1 MTVAW
6 VVCSCRAAA
15 ESEPDST
22 MRIKVRISST
32 RSIRSFLFI
41 IDLPIRQTYNCFTT
55 LPTTALPLRRGK
67 YASYTVED
75 NNIMNNHTA
84 PSQASSL
91 LIFILALG
99 AGFSVAAIYYAQP
112 LLPLMGVTLN
122 LSVEGMG
129 LIPTLTQAGYALG
142 ILFLL
147 PLGDR
152 YDRRTLILLKS
163 LSLAVLLLVYSLT
176 QQFHSLLAVS
186 LLIGM
191 AATMAQDI
199 VPAAAIL
206 APQGK
211 QGKMV
216 GTVMT
221 GLLLG
226 ILLSRTVSG
235 VVGELFGWRVMYQAA
250 AISIALIGALLWRV
264 LPTFTAHSEL
274 HYPALM
280 ASMAH
285 LWRRYPTL
293 RRAAMAQGFLSIA
306 FSAFWSTL
314 AVMLA
319 EHYHMGSAVAGG
331 FGIAGAAGALAA
343 PLAGGL
349 ADKVGAE
356 KVTQLGAL
364 LVSVSFALMLL
375 LPVLPP
381 MAQLALI
388 AISAVGFDLG
398 LQSSLVAHQNL
409 VYSLEP
415 QARGRLNALL
425 FTGVFIG
432 MSVGSVLG
440 TQVYAMAGWE
450 GVVVLA
456 TVAGLVAL
464 AIRISETW
472 RLRNAALNAQ

>member
-1 MTVAW
+1 MTPTPLT
-6 VVCSCRAAA
+6 SRAAGW
-15 ESEPDST
+15 
-22 MRIKVRISST
+22 V
-32 RSIRSFLFI
+32 
-41 IDLPIRQTYNCFTT
+41 
-55 LPTTALPLRRGK
+55 
-67 YASYTVED
+67 
-75 NNIMNNHTA
+75 
-84 PSQASSL
+84 
-91 LIFILALG
+91 IFILALG

-112 LLPLMGVTLN
+112 LLPLMGANLH

-129 LIPTLTQAGYALG
+129 LVPTLTQAGYALG

-152 YDRRTLILLKS
+152 HDRRKLILMKS
-163 LSLAVLLLVYSLT
+163 AALAVLLLLCSLT
-176 QQFHSLLAVS
+176 GQLTTLLMVS

-206 APQGK
+206 APAGK

-235 VVGELFGWRVMYQAA
+235 LVGALFGWRVMYQAA
-250 AISIALIGALLWRV
+250 AVSIALIGLLMWRV
-264 LPTFTAHSEL
+264 LPRFEIHSNL
-274 HYPALM
+274 TYPQLM
-280 ASMAH
+280 KSMAH
-285 LWRRYPTL
+285 LWKHYPAL
-293 RRAAMAQGFLSIA
+293 RRAAFAQGFLSIA

-314 AVMLA
+314 AVMLLA
-319 EHYHMGSAVAGG
+319 HYQMGSAVAGG

-349 ADKVGAE
+349 ADKFGAE
-356 KVTQLGAL
+356 KVTQMGAA
-364 LVSVSFALMLL
+364 LVTVSFALMFL
-375 LPVLPP
+375 LPALPP
-381 MAQLALI
+381 HGQLILI

-409 VYSLEP
+409 VYGLEP

-432 MSVGSVLG
+432 MSLGSVLG
-440 TQVYAMAGWE
+440 SKLYVIAGWS
-450 GVVVLA
+450 GVVTLA
-456 TVAGLVAL
+456 VITGAIALGIRLIESARVVSAQRTV
-464 AIRISETW
+464 R
-472 RLRNAALNAQ
+472 

>member
-1 MTVAW
+1 MTPTPLT
-6 VVCSCRAAA
+6 SRAAGW
-15 ESEPDST
+15 
-22 MRIKVRISST
+22 V
-32 RSIRSFLFI
+32 
-41 IDLPIRQTYNCFTT
+41 
-55 LPTTALPLRRGK
+55 
-67 YASYTVED
+67 
-75 NNIMNNHTA
+75 
-84 PSQASSL
+84 
-91 LIFILALG
+91 IFILALG
-99 AGFSVAAIYYAQP
+99 AGLSVAAIYYAQP
-112 LLPLMGVTLN
+112 LLPLMGANLH

-129 LIPTLTQAGYALG
+129 LVPTLTQAGYALG

-152 YDRRTLILLKS
+152 HDRRKLILMKS
-163 LSLAVLLLVYSLT
+163 AALAVLLLLCSLT
-176 QQFHSLLAVS
+176 GQLTTLLMVS

-206 APQGK
+206 APAGK

-235 VVGELFGWRVMYQAA
+235 LVGALFGWRVMYQAA
-250 AISIALIGALLWRV
+250 AVSIALIGLLMWRV
-264 LPTFTAHSEL
+264 LPRFEIHSNL
-274 HYPALM
+274 TYPQLIK
-280 ASMAH
+280 SMAH
-285 LWRRYPTL
+285 LWKRYPAL
-293 RRAAMAQGFLSIA
+293 RRAAFAQGFLSIA

-314 AVMLA
+314 AVMLLA
-319 EHYHMGSAVAGG
+319 HYQMGSAVAGG

-349 ADKVGAE
+349 ADKFGAE
-356 KVTQLGAL
+356 KVTQMGAA
-364 LVSVSFALMLL
+364 LVTVSFALMFL
-375 LPVLPP
+375 LPALPP
-381 MAQLALI
+381 HGQLILI

-409 VYSLEP
+409 VYGLEP

-432 MSVGSVLG
+432 MSLGSVLG
-440 TQVYAMAGWE
+440 SKLYVIAGWS
-450 GVVVLA
+450 GVVTLA
-456 TVAGLVAL
+456 VITGAIALGIRLIESARVVSAQRTV
-464 AIRISETW
+464 R
-472 RLRNAALNAQ
+472 

>member
-1 MTVAW
+1 
-6 VVCSCRAAA
+6 
-15 ESEPDST
+15 
-22 MRIKVRISST
+22 
-32 RSIRSFLFI
+32 
-41 IDLPIRQTYNCFTT
+41 
-55 LPTTALPLRRGK
+55 
-67 YASYTVED
+67 
-75 NNIMNNHTA
+75 MNNHTA
-84 PSQASSL
+84 STQANSL

-112 LLPLMGVTLN
+112 LLPLMGSTLN

-206 APQGK
+206 APAGK

-250 AISIALIGALLWRV
+250 AVSIALIGTLLWRV
-264 LPTFTAHSEL
+264 LPNFTAHSEL
-274 HYPALM
+274 HYPSLM

-398 LQSSLVAHQNL
+398 L
-409 VYSLEP
+409 
-415 QARGRLNALL
+415 
-425 FTGVFIG
+425 
-432 MSVGSVLG
+432 
-440 TQVYAMAGWE
+440 
-450 GVVVLA
+450 
-456 TVAGLVAL
+456 
-464 AIRISETW
+464 
-472 RLRNAALNAQ
+472 

>member
-1 MTVAW
+1 MTPTPLT
-6 VVCSCRAAA
+6 SRAAGW
-15 ESEPDST
+15 
-22 MRIKVRISST
+22 V
-32 RSIRSFLFI
+32 
-41 IDLPIRQTYNCFTT
+41 
-55 LPTTALPLRRGK
+55 
-67 YASYTVED
+67 
-75 NNIMNNHTA
+75 
-84 PSQASSL
+84 
-91 LIFILALG
+91 IFILALG

-112 LLPLMGVTLN
+112 LLPLMGANLH

-129 LIPTLTQAGYALG
+129 LVPTLTQAGYALG

-152 YDRRTLILLKS
+152 HDRRKLILMKS
-163 LSLAVLLLVYSLT
+163 AALAVLLLLCSLT
-176 QQFHSLLAVS
+176 GQLTSLLMVS

-191 AATMAQDI
+191 VATMAQDI

-206 APQGK
+206 APAGK

-235 VVGELFGWRVMYQAA
+235 LVGALFGWRVMYQAA
-250 AISIALIGALLWRV
+250 AVSIALIGLLMWRV
-264 LPTFTAHSEL
+264 LPRFEIHSDL
-274 HYPALM
+274 TYPQLM
-280 ASMAH
+280 KSMAH
-285 LWRRYPTL
+285 LWKRYPAL
-293 RRAAMAQGFLSIA
+293 RRAAFAQGFLSIA

-314 AVMLA
+314 AVMLLA
-319 EHYHMGSAVAGG
+319 HYQMGSAVAGG

-349 ADKVGAE
+349 ADKFGAE
-356 KVTQLGAL
+356 KVTQMGAA
-364 LVSVSFALMLL
+364 LVTVSFALMFL
-375 LPVLPP
+375 LPALPP
-381 MAQLALI
+381 HGQLILI

-409 VYSLEP
+409 VYGLEP

-432 MSVGSVLG
+432 MSLGSVLG
-440 TQVYAMAGWE
+440 SKLYVIAGWS
-450 GVVVLA
+450 GVVTLA
-456 TVAGLVAL
+456 VITGAIAHGIRLIESARVVSAQRTV
-464 AIRISETW
+464 R
-472 RLRNAALNAQ
+472 